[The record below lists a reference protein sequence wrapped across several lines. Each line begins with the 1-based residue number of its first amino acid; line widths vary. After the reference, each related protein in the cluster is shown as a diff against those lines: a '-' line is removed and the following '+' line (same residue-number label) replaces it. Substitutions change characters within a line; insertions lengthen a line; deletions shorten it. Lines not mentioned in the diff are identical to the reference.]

1 MNNSTFYW
9 SGMSL
14 LHFSSVFIPADLFH
28 YDMVF
33 PSKHGASFAAITLDS
48 TIEMYTMTLCMWL
61 QTIDPG
67 PFHLFSYTTFDGT
80 RELSLGCESSEDC
93 ELVLL
98 RESRLVSQPDVHS
111 HIMLRPPSLRPPCTS
126 TYMYHPPVHQST

>member
-1 MNNSTFYW
+1 MY
-9 SGMSL
+9 
-14 LHFSSVFIPADLFH
+14 FSSVLIPDDLFH

-33 PSKHGASFAAITLDS
+33 LSKHGASFAAITLDN
-48 TIEMYTMTLCMWL
+48 TIEMCTMTLCMWL

-67 PFHLFSYTTFDGT
+67 PFHLFSYMMFDGS

-98 RESRLVSQPDVHS
+98 RESRLVHS
-111 HIMLRPPSLRPPCTS
+111 HIMFEATFVATSL
-126 TYMYHPPVHQST
+126 H

>member
-1 MNNSTFYW
+1 MHWGMNNSTFYC

-14 LHFSSVFIPADLFH
+14 SYFSSVFIPADLFH

-48 TIEMYTMTLCMWL
+48 KIEMYTMTLCMWL
-61 QTIDPG
+61 QTIDLG
-67 PFHLFSYTTFDGT
+67 PFHLFSYMTFDGT

-98 RESRLVSQPDVHS
+98 RESRLV
-111 HIMLRPPSLRPPCTS
+111 
-126 TYMYHPPVHQST
+126 